1 MAGHVVKVSVVA
13 DTKNFSRAFK
23 GLAKE
28 TGISGLADAGKKAV
42 TTLATVAAAGA
53 AAIGVAGAKAVSAAA
68 DLEQSTGAIEAVFK
82 SGADQMKA
90 YADTAA
96 STVGLTKNE
105 YQELGTLLGAQ
116 LKNGGTSIDQLAGK
130 TNELIGVAADLSAQF
145 GGSTSDAVAAL
156 SSALKGERDPIERY
170 GVSLKQASIDAKAAE
185 LGFQKV
191 GGSFDNEAQQAATL
205 ALIMEQTADAHG
217 AFAREGDT
225 LSHQIQVIKAHMGDF
240 AAKVGTLVLPA
251 VTALA
256 QGAITYLVPALE
268 RLTTWA
274 RDVAVPALQQF
285 AAQFQANVVPKV
297 QAAAAVFQ
305 TEVMPR
311 LQAFLDWLTTT
322 APPAIQ
328 AVIGFFER
336 FGPAIAAAAGVIGTF
351 VAGFKTFNQVKTII
365 GAAKT
370 AWAALNATMAANP
383 IFLVIAAIAAL
394 VAIFVALYQNN
405 EAFRAAVDAA
415 WAQIKAA
422 VSVVVEWFQTNV
434 APVLQA
440 AWAQIQAAWD
450 AVWPQL
456 QAAWAT
462 YGQPIADL
470 IVSVF
475 QGVAANW
482 DTIWQG
488 ISLVVSGV
496 WQVISSVISTVIGVI
511 SGIIQVWTSALQGD
525 WSGVWEGI
533 KQIVSSI
540 WAGIQGVI
548 SGALSIV
555 QGVISG
561 ALGVIQGIWSGIWSS
576 VGSTLSSAWE
586 GIKSSISSGV
596 SSAVSTISTLPSRA
610 VSALGSIGSTLVNAG
625 KNLIQ
630 GFINGISSM
639 FGAVQSKLGSL
650 TSSLTSWKGP
660 EDYDARLLTPAG
672 VLVIE
677 GFIRGL
683 ESRYGAVRNS
693 LGTLTGM
700 IADTDP
706 GSLSIPGV
714 SGLAALRRPHA
725 AVNITVNAPML
736 TPSVDAGRAIAQSV
750 SQYTRLNGTGR

>member
-1 MAGHVVKVSVVA
+1 MAGHVVKVSVLA
-13 DTKNFSRAFK
+13 ETKNFSRAFK

-28 TGISGLADAGKKAV
+28 TGLTNLANAGKQAV

-53 AAIGVAGAKAVSAAA
+53 AAIGAAGAKAVSAAA

-130 TNELIGVAADLSAQF
+130 TNDLIGVAADLSAQF

-225 LSHQIQVIKAHMGDF
+225 LAHQVQVLKAHFGDF
-240 AAKVGTLVLPA
+240 AAKAGTLVLPM

-256 QGAITYLVPALE
+256 SAALDHLVPALE
-268 RLTTWA
+268 SLSTWA
-274 RDVAVPALQQF
+274 KDIAIPALQDF
-285 AAQFQANVVPKV
+285 AARIQATVVPKIK
-297 QAAAAVFQ
+297 QAAAVFQ
-305 TEVMPR
+305 TEVRPR
-311 LQAFLDWLTTT
+311 LQALIDWLTTT
-322 APPAIQ
+322 VPPAVSRVV
-328 AVIGFFER
+328 AFFEK
-336 FGPAIAAAAGVIGTF
+336 FGPAIGAAAAVIGTF
-351 VAGFKTFNQVKTII
+351 VAGFKTFNKIKTII

-405 EAFRAAVDAA
+405 ETFRAAVDAA

-434 APVLQA
+434 VPALQA
-440 AWAQIQAAWD
+440 AWAKIQAAWD

-456 QAAWAT
+456 QAAWAS
-462 YGQPIADL
+462 YGQPVVDL

-475 QGVAANW
+475 QGLAANW

-488 ISLVVSGV
+488 ISTVVSGV
-496 WQVISSVISTVIGVI
+496 WQVISSVISTVVGVI
-511 SGIIQVWTSALQGD
+511 SGIIQVWTSALSGD
-525 WSGVWEGI
+525 WQGVWDGI
-533 KQIVSSI
+533 KQIVSSV
-540 WAGIQGVI
+540 WDGIKGVI
-548 SGALSIV
+548 NGALSIV
-555 QGVISG
+555 KGYITGAMGVISG
-561 ALGVIQGIWSGIWSS
+561 IFSGVWSS
-576 VGSTLSSAWE
+576 ISSTVSGAWN
-586 GIKSSISSGV
+586 GIKSAISSGV
-596 SSAVSTISTLPSRA
+596 SSAISTISSLPSRA
-610 VSALGSIGSTLVNAG
+610 LSALGNLDSTLWNAG
-625 KNLIQ
+625 KSLIQ

-639 FGAVQSKLGSL
+639 FGSVKSKLGSL

-660 EDYDARLLTPAG
+660 ADYDAVLLTPAG
-672 VLVIE
+672 RLVID

-683 ESRYGAVRNS
+683 ESRYGAVRRS
-693 LGTLTGM
+693 LGALTGM
-700 IADTDP
+700 VADTDA
-706 GSLSIPGV
+706 GSLGLPDA
-714 SGLAALRRPHA
+714 SGLAGMRARGGVTIHVTA
-725 AVNITVNAPML
+725 QML
-736 TPSVDAGRAIAQSV
+736 NPSIDAGRVIAQSID
-750 SQYTRLNGTGR
+750 QYTRLNGAGR

>member
-1 MAGHVVKVSVVA
+1 MAGHVVKVSVLA
-13 DTKNFSRAFK
+13 ETKNFSRAFK

-28 TGISGLADAGKKAV
+28 TGLTNLANAGKQAV

-53 AAIGVAGAKAVSAAA
+53 AAIGAAGAKAVSAAA

-130 TNELIGVAADLSAQF
+130 TNDLIGVAADLSAQF

-217 AFAREGDT
+217 AFARESDT
-225 LSHQIQVIKAHMGDF
+225 LAHQVQVLKAHFGDF
-240 AAKVGTLVLPA
+240 AAKAGTLVLPM

-256 QGAITYLVPALE
+256 SAALDHLVPALE
-268 RLTTWA
+268 SLSTWA
-274 RDVAVPALQQF
+274 KDIAIPALQDF
-285 AAQFQANVVPKV
+285 AARIQATVVPKIK
-297 QAAAAVFQ
+297 QAAAVFQ
-305 TEVMPR
+305 TEVRPR
-311 LQAFLDWLTTT
+311 LQALIDWLTTT
-322 APPAIQ
+322 VPPAVSRVV
-328 AVIGFFER
+328 AFFEK
-336 FGPAIAAAAGVIGTF
+336 FGPAIGAAAAVIGTF
-351 VAGFKTFNQVKTII
+351 VAGFKTFNKIKTII

-405 EAFRAAVDAA
+405 ETFRAAVDAA

-434 APVLQA
+434 VPALQA
-440 AWAQIQAAWD
+440 AWAKIQAAWD

-456 QAAWAT
+456 QAAWAS
-462 YGQPIADL
+462 YGQPVVDL

-475 QGVAANW
+475 QGLAANW

-488 ISLVVSGV
+488 ISTVVSGV
-496 WQVISSVISTVIGVI
+496 WQVISSVISTVVGVI
-511 SGIIQVWTSALQGD
+511 SGIIQVWTSVLSGD
-525 WSGVWEGI
+525 WQGVWDGI
-533 KQIVSSI
+533 KQIVSSV
-540 WAGIQGVI
+540 WDGIKGVI
-548 SGALSIV
+548 NGALSIV
-555 QGVISG
+555 KGYITGAMGVISG
-561 ALGVIQGIWSGIWSS
+561 IFSGVWSS
-576 VGSTLSSAWE
+576 ISSTVSGAWN
-586 GIKSSISSGV
+586 GIKSAISSGV
-596 SSAVSTISTLPSRA
+596 SSAISTISSLPSRA
-610 VSALGSIGSTLVNAG
+610 LSALGNLGSTLWNAG
-625 KNLIQ
+625 KSLIQ

-639 FGAVQSKLGSL
+639 FGSVKSKLGSL

-660 EDYDARLLTPAG
+660 ADYDAVLLTPAG
-672 VLVIE
+672 RLVID

-683 ESRYGAVRNS
+683 ESRYGAVRRS
-693 LGTLTGM
+693 LGALTGM
-700 IADTDP
+700 VADTDA
-706 GSLSIPGV
+706 GSLGLPDA
-714 SGLAALRRPHA
+714 SGLAGMRARGGVTIHVTA
-725 AVNITVNAPML
+725 QML
-736 TPSVDAGRAIAQSV
+736 NPSIDAGRVIAQSID
-750 SQYTRLNGTGR
+750 QYTRLNGAGR

>member
-13 DTKNFSRAFK
+13 ETKNFSRAFK

-28 TGISGLADAGKKAV
+28 TGLTNLANAGKQAV

-53 AAIGVAGAKAVSAAA
+53 AAIGAAGAKAVSAAA

-130 TNELIGVAADLSAQF
+130 TNDLIGVAADLSAQF

-225 LSHQIQVIKAHMGDF
+225 LAHQVQVLKAHFGDF
-240 AAKVGTLVLPA
+240 AAKAGTLVLPM

-256 QGAITYLVPALE
+256 SAALDHLVPALE
-268 RLTTWA
+268 SLSTWA
-274 RDVAVPALQQF
+274 KDIAIPALQDF
-285 AAQFQANVVPKV
+285 AARIQATVVPKIK
-297 QAAAAVFQ
+297 QAAAVFQ
-305 TEVMPR
+305 TEVRPR
-311 LQAFLDWLTTT
+311 LQALIDWLTTT
-322 APPAIQ
+322 VPPAVSRVV
-328 AVIGFFER
+328 AFFEK
-336 FGPAIAAAAGVIGTF
+336 FGPAIGAAAAVIGTF
-351 VAGFKTFNQVKTII
+351 VAGFKTFNKIKTII

-405 EAFRAAVDAA
+405 ETFRAAVDAA

-434 APVLQA
+434 VPALQA
-440 AWAQIQAAWD
+440 AWAKIQAAWD

-456 QAAWAT
+456 QAAWAS
-462 YGQPIADL
+462 YGQPVVDL

-475 QGVAANW
+475 QGLAANW

-488 ISLVVSGV
+488 ISTVVSGV
-496 WQVISSVISTVIGVI
+496 WQVISSVISTVVGVI
-511 SGIIQVWTSALQGD
+511 SGIIQVWTSALSGD
-525 WSGVWEGI
+525 WQGVWDGI
-533 KQIVSSI
+533 KQIVSSV
-540 WAGIQGVI
+540 WDGIKGVI
-548 SGALSIV
+548 NGALSIV
-555 QGVISG
+555 KGYITGAMGVISG
-561 ALGVIQGIWSGIWSS
+561 IFSGVWSS
-576 VGSTLSSAWE
+576 ISSTVSGAWN
-586 GIKSSISSGV
+586 GIKSAISSGV
-596 SSAVSTISTLPSRA
+596 SSAISTISSLPSRA
-610 VSALGSIGSTLVNAG
+610 LSALGNLGSTLWNAG
-625 KNLIQ
+625 KSLIQ

-639 FGAVQSKLGSL
+639 FGSVKSKLGSL

-660 EDYDARLLTPAG
+660 ADYDAVLLTPAG
-672 VLVIE
+672 RLVID

-683 ESRYGAVRNS
+683 ESRYGAVRRS
-693 LGTLTGM
+693 LGALTGM
-700 IADTDP
+700 VADTDA
-706 GSLSIPGV
+706 GSLGLPDA
-714 SGLAALRRPHA
+714 SGLAGMRARGGVTIHVTA
-725 AVNITVNAPML
+725 QML
-736 TPSVDAGRAIAQSV
+736 NPSIDAGRVIAQSID
-750 SQYTRLNGTGR
+750 QYTRLNGAGR

>member
-1 MAGHVVKVSVVA
+1 MAGHVVKVSVLA
-13 DTKNFSRAFK
+13 ETKNFSRAFK

-28 TGISGLADAGKKAV
+28 TGLTNLANAGKQAV

-53 AAIGVAGAKAVSAAA
+53 AAIGAAGAKAVSAAA

-130 TNELIGVAADLSAQF
+130 TNDLIGVAADLSAQF

-225 LSHQIQVIKAHMGDF
+225 LAHQVQVLKAHFGDF
-240 AAKVGTLVLPA
+240 AAKAGTLVLPM

-256 QGAITYLVPALE
+256 SAALDHLVPALE
-268 RLTTWA
+268 SLSTWA
-274 RDVAVPALQQF
+274 KDIAIPALQDF
-285 AAQFQANVVPKV
+285 AARIQATVVPKIK
-297 QAAAAVFQ
+297 QAAAVFQ
-305 TEVMPR
+305 TEVRPR
-311 LQAFLDWLTTT
+311 LQALIDWLTTT
-322 APPAIQ
+322 VPPAVSRVV
-328 AVIGFFER
+328 AFFEK
-336 FGPAIAAAAGVIGTF
+336 FGPAIGAAAAVIGTF
-351 VAGFKTFNQVKTII
+351 VAGFKTFNKIKTII

-405 EAFRAAVDAA
+405 ETFRAAVDAA

-434 APVLQA
+434 VPALQA
-440 AWAQIQAAWD
+440 AWAKIQAAWD

-456 QAAWAT
+456 QAAWAS
-462 YGQPIADL
+462 YGQPVVDL

-475 QGVAANW
+475 QGLAANW

-488 ISLVVSGV
+488 ISTVVSGV
-496 WQVISSVISTVIGVI
+496 WQVISSVISTVVGVI
-511 SGIIQVWTSALQGD
+511 SGIIQVWTSALSGD
-525 WSGVWEGI
+525 WQGVWDGI
-533 KQIVSSI
+533 KQIVSSV
-540 WAGIQGVI
+540 WDGIKGVI
-548 SGALSIV
+548 NGALSIV
-555 QGVISG
+555 KGYITGAMGVISG
-561 ALGVIQGIWSGIWSS
+561 IFSGVWSS
-576 VGSTLSSAWE
+576 ISSTVSGAWN
-586 GIKSSISSGV
+586 GIKSAISSGV
-596 SSAVSTISTLPSRA
+596 SSAISTISSLPSRA
-610 VSALGSIGSTLVNAG
+610 LSALGNLGSTLWNAG
-625 KNLIQ
+625 KSLIQ

-639 FGAVQSKLGSL
+639 FGSVKSKLGSL

-660 EDYDARLLTPAG
+660 ADYDAVLLTPAG
-672 VLVIE
+672 RLVID

-683 ESRYGAVRNS
+683 ESRYGAVRRS
-693 LGTLTGM
+693 LGALTGM
-700 IADTDP
+700 VADTDA
-706 GSLSIPGV
+706 GSLGLPDA
-714 SGLAALRRPHA
+714 SGLAGMRARGGVTIHVTA
-725 AVNITVNAPML
+725 QML
-736 TPSVDAGRAIAQSV
+736 NPSIDAGRVIAQSID
-750 SQYTRLNGTGR
+750 QYTRLNGAGR

>member
-13 DTKNFSRAFK
+13 ETKNFSRAFK

-28 TGISGLADAGKKAV
+28 TGLTNLANAGKQAV

-130 TNELIGVAADLSAQF
+130 TNDLIGVAADLSAQF

-225 LSHQIQVIKAHMGDF
+225 LAHQVQVLKAHFGDF
-240 AAKVGTLVLPA
+240 AAKAGTLVLPM

-256 QGAITYLVPALE
+256 SAALDHLVPALE
-268 RLTTWA
+268 SLSTWA
-274 RDVAVPALQQF
+274 KDVAIPALQDF
-285 AAQFQANVVPKV
+285 AARIQATVVPKIK
-297 QAAAAVFQ
+297 QAAAVFQ
-305 TEVMPR
+305 TEIQPR
-311 LQAFLDWLTTT
+311 LQALIDWLTTT
-322 APPAIQ
+322 VPPAVSRVV
-328 AVIGFFER
+328 AFFEK
-336 FGPAIAAAAGVIGTF
+336 FGPAIGAAAAVIGTF
-351 VAGFKTFNQVKTII
+351 VAGFKTFNKIKTII

-405 EAFRAAVDAA
+405 ETFRAAVDAA
-415 WAQIKAA
+415 WTQIKAA

-434 APVLQA
+434 VPALQA
-440 AWAQIQAAWD
+440 AWAKIQAAWD

-456 QAAWAT
+456 QAAWAS
-462 YGQPIADL
+462 YGQPVVDL
-470 IVSVF
+470 IINVF
-475 QGVAANW
+475 QGLAANW

-488 ISLVVSGV
+488 ISTVVSGV
-496 WQVISSVISTVIGVI
+496 WQVISSVISTVVGVI
-511 SGIIQVWTSALQGD
+511 SGIIQVWTSALSGD
-525 WSGVWEGI
+525 WQGVWDGI
-533 KQIVSSI
+533 KQIVSSV
-540 WAGIQGVI
+540 WDGIKGVI
-548 SGALSIV
+548 NGALSIV
-555 QGVISG
+555 KGYITGAMGVISG
-561 ALGVIQGIWSGIWSS
+561 IFSGVWSS
-576 VGSTLSSAWE
+576 ISSTVSGAWN
-586 GIKSSISSGV
+586 GIKSAISSGV
-596 SSAVSTISTLPSRA
+596 SSAISTISSLPSRA
-610 VSALGSIGSTLVNAG
+610 LSALGNLGSTLWNAG
-625 KNLIQ
+625 KSLIQ

-639 FGAVQSKLGSL
+639 FGSVKSKLGSL

-660 EDYDARLLTPAG
+660 ADYDAVLLTPAG
-672 VLVIE
+672 RLVID

-683 ESRYGAVRNS
+683 ESRYGAVRRS
-693 LGTLTGM
+693 LGALTGM
-700 IADTDP
+700 VADTDA
-706 GSLSIPGV
+706 GSLGLPDA
-714 SGLAALRRPHA
+714 SGLAGMRARGGVTIHVTA
-725 AVNITVNAPML
+725 QML
-736 TPSVDAGRAIAQSV
+736 NPSIDAGRVIAQSID
-750 SQYTRLNGTGR
+750 QYTRLNGAGR

>member
-13 DTKNFSRAFK
+13 ETKNFSRAFK

-28 TGISGLADAGKKAV
+28 TGLTNLANAGKQAV

-96 STVGLTKNE
+96 STVGLTKTE

-130 TNELIGVAADLSAQF
+130 TNDLIGVAADLSAQF

-225 LSHQIQVIKAHMGDF
+225 LAHQVQVLKAHFGDF
-240 AAKVGTLVLPA
+240 AAKAGTLVLPM

-256 QGAITYLVPALE
+256 SAALDHLVPALE
-268 RLTTWA
+268 SLSTWA
-274 RDVAVPALQQF
+274 KDVAIPALQDF
-285 AAQFQANVVPKV
+285 AARIQATVVPKIK
-297 QAAAAVFQ
+297 QAAAVFQ
-305 TEVMPR
+305 TEIQPR
-311 LQAFLDWLTTT
+311 LQALIDWLTTT
-322 APPAIQ
+322 VPPAVSRVV
-328 AVIGFFER
+328 AFFEK
-336 FGPAIAAAAGVIGTF
+336 FGPAIGAAAAVIGTF
-351 VAGFKTFNQVKTII
+351 VAGFKTFNKIKTII

-405 EAFRAAVDAA
+405 ETFRAAVDAA

-434 APVLQA
+434 VPALQA
-440 AWAQIQAAWD
+440 AWAKIQAAWD

-456 QAAWAT
+456 QAAWAS
-462 YGQPIADL
+462 YGQPVVDL
-470 IVSVF
+470 IINVF
-475 QGVAANW
+475 QGLAANW

-488 ISLVVSGV
+488 ISTVVSGV
-496 WQVISSVISTVIGVI
+496 WQVISSVISTVVGVI
-511 SGIIQVWTSALQGD
+511 SGIIQVWTSALSGD
-525 WSGVWEGI
+525 WQGVWDGI
-533 KQIVSSI
+533 KQIVSSV
-540 WAGIQGVI
+540 WDGIKGVI
-548 SGALSIV
+548 NGALSIV
-555 QGVISG
+555 KGYITGAMGVISG
-561 ALGVIQGIWSGIWSS
+561 IFSGVWSS
-576 VGSTLSSAWE
+576 ISSTVSGAWN
-586 GIKSSISSGV
+586 GIKSAISSGV
-596 SSAVSTISTLPSRA
+596 SSAISTISSLPSRA
-610 VSALGSIGSTLVNAG
+610 LSALGNLGSTLWNAG
-625 KNLIQ
+625 KSLIQ

-639 FGAVQSKLGSL
+639 FGSVKSKLGSL

-660 EDYDARLLTPAG
+660 ADYDAVLLTPAG
-672 VLVIE
+672 RLVID

-683 ESRYGAVRNS
+683 ESRYGAVRRS
-693 LGTLTGM
+693 LGALTGM
-700 IADTDP
+700 VADTDA
-706 GSLSIPGV
+706 GSLGLPDA
-714 SGLAALRRPHA
+714 SGLAGMRARGGVTIHVTA
-725 AVNITVNAPML
+725 QML
-736 TPSVDAGRAIAQSV
+736 NPSIDAGRVIAQSID
-750 SQYTRLNGTGR
+750 QYTRLNGAGR